1 MGFGEAERDR
11 VQRFWQSPTMVG
23 GPGHKAV
30 ELFEAVHRGDPRTLG
45 ARHQPGSLLPDG
57 NRVREALARCE
68 LLVVSEV
75 TANTDTAHLAHLLL
89 PAAAWGEE
97 RHRHQLG
104 AHHQPPARL
113 PAPAGEARPDWW
125 ALTQLARRL
134 GFGEGFAYEH
144 EHDIFCEH
152 AALSGFENQGQRQ
165 FDISG
170 LARLSRAEF
179 EALAPLSWPVNAAWP
194 GSRARLF
201 EDGRFAT
208 PDGRARLLPWLSS
221 FPEPEAVQPPA
232 GLLVA

>member
-1 MGFGEAERDR
+1 
-11 VQRFWQSPTMVG
+11 MVG

-45 ARHQPGSLLPDG
+45 ARHQPGSLP
-57 NRVREALARCE
+57 ARRQPGARGAGS
-68 LLVVSEV
+68 LRAAGGLRGDRQHRHGASRP
-75 TANTDTAHLAHLLL
+75 
-89 PAAAWGEE
+89 PAAA
-97 RHRHQLG
+97 RRRLG
-104 AHHQPPARL
+104 RRAAPSPTRSA
-113 PAPAGEARPDWW
+113 PSAASAPSCPAGEARPDWW

-194 GSRARLF
+194 SSRARLF

-208 PDGRARLLPWLSS
+208 PDGRARLLPLAQF
-221 FPEPEAVQPPA
+221 FPRARSGAAA
-232 GLLVA
+232 GGPLLVA